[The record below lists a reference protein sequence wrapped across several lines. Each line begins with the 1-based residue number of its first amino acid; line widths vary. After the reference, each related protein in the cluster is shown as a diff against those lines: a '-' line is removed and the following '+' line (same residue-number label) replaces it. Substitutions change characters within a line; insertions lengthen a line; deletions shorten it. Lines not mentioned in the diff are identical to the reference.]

1 MTVKVGDKVPAATM
15 KVMGA
20 QGPAH
25 LHRPVAPLICRVLS
39 LMLTKLRLK
48 A

>member
-20 QGPAH
+20 QGPAD
-25 LHRPVAPLICRVLS
+25 LTLS
-39 LMLTKLRLK
+39 LIHI
-48 A
+48 